1 MQDSEIIRI
10 LSENPELFKTSGM
23 VSDVFRTI
31 GFAIIKGLVWLSNV
45 CQEFYNQCF
54 QILDFTTYGPV
65 QEFLS
70 EFDGIVMIVIA
81 VSLLALA
88 IILILRPEKKPN
100 VLMNFL
106 LGMFVFCSSVSLL
119 TSFNSLISDSQQY
132 VSSTYS
138 SDGLAANQIISAN
151 MTDLLYIDREVGLAN
166 ADEAE
171 NIHAEL
177 SENII
182 ENLDYTETVPADSDS
197 LSTSEAEDILDKK
210 IVYLGSGKDDYILED
225 IYDGVLM
232 TDFGSDFYYRYNL
245 SFINSVFSILALCIL
260 FLVLGYK
267 VIRLVWELL
276 TSQFLAILFSGEIF
290 SGQALRKILDFV
302 KNIYIV
308 LIYIMI
314 SVKFYLIA
322 TGFIQER
329 ITSLTGVALIFLTFA
344 VIDGPNVIE
353 KIIGIDAGLQQG
365 VGKGIALA
373 HMLGGAARTVGGT
386 AQMIN
391 QNIQQH
397 RTLQAMENMADA
409 LQGGSNGNGQPGT
422 SGTPGTGVPG
432 QADDG
437 REAGMAGNRGNSP
450 DTGNQPDDM
459 RSADTSGSGAAS
471 EMKNGTESG
480 MANDLNSGGFD
491 MENRNDPARELSD
504 LDQYVS
510 GSSAERTSSSGQAV
524 PEKGEAEERLN
535 REELDNR

>member
-182 ENLDYTETVPADSDS
+182 ENLDYTETIPADSDS

-276 TSQFLAILFSGEIF
+276 
-290 SGQALRKILDFV
+290 KI
-302 KNIYIV
+302 
-308 LIYIMI
+308 
-314 SVKFYLIA
+314 
-322 TGFIQER
+322 GR
-329 ITSLTGVALIFLTFA
+329 
-344 VIDGPNVIE
+344 
-353 KIIGIDAGLQQG
+353 
-365 VGKGIALA
+365 A
-373 HMLGGAARTVGGT
+373 HV
-386 AQMIN
+386 
-391 QNIQQH
+391 
-397 RTLQAMENMADA
+397 
-409 LQGGSNGNGQPGT
+409 
-422 SGTPGTGVPG
+422 
-432 QADDG
+432 
-437 REAGMAGNRGNSP
+437 
-450 DTGNQPDDM
+450 
-459 RSADTSGSGAAS
+459 
-471 EMKNGTESG
+471 
-480 MANDLNSGGFD
+480 
-491 MENRNDPARELSD
+491 
-504 LDQYVS
+504 
-510 GSSAERTSSSGQAV
+510 
-524 PEKGEAEERLN
+524 
-535 REELDNR
+535 